1 MSELTSELRSTEE
14 GLRPPPVPSPVTP
27 RAFAPG
33 ALEADNILSLQQ
45 SSGNQAVARYL
56 AAQRNGGVRPTVGT
70 PVKPASGGLL
80 LRDNGGSAP
89 AGQNAAAQ
97 HPLAATAQ
105 NNAHLIRNRA
115 NMRL

>member
-80 LRDNGGSAP
+80 LRDNGGGPPPGAEGRRPPPPS
-89 AGQNAAAQ
+89 
-97 HPLAATAQ
+97 
-105 NNAHLIRNRA
+105 RNPPT
-115 NMRL
+115 N